1 GTRSPLASARPTRRT
16 GSFRRV
22 SDRLPGGRLPHSTLL
37 VTGPNG
43 APIRLNSPFDF
54 SLPVHEPVRG
64 PDPVEPPAQGLQM
77 LLAQP
82 VPVPGRR
89 LRVVRGPVTLNGEHI
104 PPRLLRMHG
113 SEVDPVL
120 RHPILRHERD
130 AVGRQGVV
138 HILFELIHGD
148 VRRACLSEPASTA
161 RRILEVLPEE

>member
-1 GTRSPLASARPTRRT
+1 QVTRASTMTISAVPRRALSLHHVSPDALERLLQRLVDTLTPSLETQLFHGGADQLLVCVRAAVGEQPAHQAVELCSGVLRDVLPQRDVGTRSPLASARPTRRT

-77 LLAQP
+77 L
-82 VPVPGRR
+82 
-89 LRVVRGPVTLNGEHI
+89 
-104 PPRLLRMHG
+104 
-113 SEVDPVL
+113 
-120 RHPILRHERD
+120 
-130 AVGRQGVV
+130 
-138 HILFELIHGD
+138 
-148 VRRACLSEPASTA
+148 
-161 RRILEVLPEE
+161 